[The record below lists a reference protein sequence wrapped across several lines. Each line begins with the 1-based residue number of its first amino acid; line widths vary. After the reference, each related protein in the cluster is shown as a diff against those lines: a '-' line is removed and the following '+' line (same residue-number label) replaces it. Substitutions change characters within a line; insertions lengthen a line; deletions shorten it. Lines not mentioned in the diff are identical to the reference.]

1 MKKAVILIVAV
12 FSLAACTNKG
22 STSQV
27 QDNMELA
34 DDFRDADNIHL
45 SVIDTTYIKR
55 DYDEK
60 EKCLRVSYEGR
71 RWEKGHRVSVSYEI
85 HDADLPR
92 RARNFIVNV
101 DIAHKGEINVS
112 HMELDTENKKFSI
125 APTLTVPLD
134 NVLTLVYFGF
144 VEKEMIEAMDT
155 LAHTGTYVG
164 AKVFYDKSSLTLP
177 LHEVQQI
184 RYMARSYRKDGGKF
198 ENNY

>member
-1 MKKAVILIVAV
+1 MFFVTFFMVT
-12 FSLAACTNKG
+12 ACTNKDE
-22 STSQV
+22 SSKV
-27 QDNMELA
+27 HDNMELA
-34 DDFRDADNIHL
+34 DNSHDADNIHL

-60 EKCLRVSYEGR
+60 EKCVKVSYEGR

-85 HDADLPR
+85 HDTDLPR
-92 RARNFIVNV
+92 HARNFIVNV

-112 HMELDTENKKFSI
+112 RMELDTENKKFSI
-125 APTLTVPLD
+125 SPTLTVPLD

-155 LAHTGTYVG
+155 LAHTGTYAG

-198 ENNY
+198 E

>member
-1 MKKAVILIVAV
+1 MKNLIILLYAATFVIV
-12 FSLAACTNKG
+12 SCTNKG
-22 STSQV
+22 GVQQV
-27 QDNMELA
+27 QDTTELA
-34 DDFRDADNIHL
+34 DDSHDADNIHL

-60 EKCLRVSYEGR
+60 EKCVKVSYEGR

-85 HDADLPR
+85 HDTDLPR
-92 RARNFIVNV
+92 HARNFIVNV

-112 HMELDTENKKFSI
+112 RMELDTENKKFSI
-125 APTLTVPLD
+125 SPTLTVPLD

-155 LAHTGTYVG
+155 LAHTGTYAG

-198 ENNY
+198 E